1 MMQLL
6 QGFPREFELVPHFV
20 RRLSHRSA
28 HQWRVLA
35 ARLQRNQLVEH
46 DLVFD

>member
-46 DLVFD
+46 DLVLD